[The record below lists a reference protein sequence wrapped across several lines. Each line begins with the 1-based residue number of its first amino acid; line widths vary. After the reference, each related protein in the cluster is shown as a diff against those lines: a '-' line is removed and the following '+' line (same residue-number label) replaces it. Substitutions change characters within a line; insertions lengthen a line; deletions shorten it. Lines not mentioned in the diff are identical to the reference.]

1 MKKIKNLLV
10 IQARM
15 GSERLPGKVLLK
27 LGKISILEWVIRAS
41 KKIRDIDDI
50 IVATTSQKEDK
61 LIEKLCSDKGISL
74 FKGENTDVL
83 SRIYEAVKKKNPKNV
98 IRITGDCPFL
108 DPEICNQVLFLHD
121 NTKADYTSNTIPIT
135 WPDGLDCEVMKFSA
149 LSFGIESSK
158 PSSPV

>member
-50 IVATTSQKEDK
+50 IVATTSLKEDK

-83 SRIYEAVKKKNPKNV
+83 SRIYEARTLTVLNRVSNELFVQQFDVYNV
-98 IRITGDCPFL
+98 F
-108 DPEICNQVLFLHD
+108 
-121 NTKADYTSNTIPIT
+121 
-135 WPDGLDCEVMKFSA
+135 
-149 LSFGIESSK
+149 
-158 PSSPV
+158 

>member
-50 IVATTSQKEDK
+50 IVATTSLKEDK
-61 LIEKLCSDKGISL
+61 FILSGKISRAY
-74 FKGENTDVL
+74 FVL
-83 SRIYEAVKKKNPKNV
+83 TA
-98 IRITGDCPFL
+98 TLGC
-108 DPEICNQVLFLHD
+108 
-121 NTKADYTSNTIPIT
+121 TIAI
-135 WPDGLDCEVMKFSA
+135 
-149 LSFGIESSK
+149 
-158 PSSPV
+158 